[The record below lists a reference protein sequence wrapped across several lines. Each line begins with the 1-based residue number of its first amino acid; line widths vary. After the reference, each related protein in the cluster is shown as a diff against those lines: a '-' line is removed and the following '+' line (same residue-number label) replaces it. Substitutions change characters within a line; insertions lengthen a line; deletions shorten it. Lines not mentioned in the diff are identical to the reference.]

1 MRLGHVALTAE
12 DPKAL
17 AAFYERFLGLQ
28 RVGEAQTEQGGAMVF
43 LSSEPGG
50 PPELQVMSNLQGRH
64 VAFRVD
70 SLAELRDLYAE
81 APQRGEDLEAV
92 PQFAQCG
99 AEQLDVAAAGLVAE
113 EFVGSLLDLPDEFL
127 DADGNSWEV
136 YWETGRR
143 SSGGVRPIDLAKS
156 EEELLELIRA

>member
-70 SLAELRDLYAE
+70 SLPIARAH
-81 APQRGEDLEAV
+81 PSAV
-92 PQFAQCG
+92 AI
-99 AEQLDVAAAGLVAE
+99 AAHLTAAARDRSRHTTIAINSVA
-113 EFVGSLLDLPDEFL
+113 
-127 DADGNSWEV
+127 
-136 YWETGRR
+136 
-143 SSGGVRPIDLAKS
+143 PITA
-156 EEELLELIRA
+156 RAP

>member
-43 LSSEPGG
+43 LGSEPGG

-81 APQRGEDLEAV
+81 APQRGARV
-92 PQFAQCG
+92 AMS
-99 AEQLDVAAAGLVAE
+99 LDHGPTLSFYVHDPE
-113 EFVGSLLDLPDEFL
+113 
-127 DADGNSWEV
+127 GNSCEV

>member
-64 VAFRVD
+64 VAFKVD

-81 APQRGEDLEAV
+81 APQRGARVAMRRLLRQVGVGEDQDEPSPKDRIHSPTIARAHPSAV
-92 PQFAQCG
+92 AI
-99 AEQLDVAAAGLVAE
+99 AAHLTAAARDRSRHTTIAINSVA
-113 EFVGSLLDLPDEFL
+113 
-127 DADGNSWEV
+127 
-136 YWETGRR
+136 
-143 SSGGVRPIDLAKS
+143 PITA
-156 EEELLELIRA
+156 RAP

>member
-28 RVGEAQTEQGGAMVF
+28 RVGEAQTEQGGAMMF

-70 SLAELRDLYAE
+70 SHAELRDLYAE
-81 APQRGEDLEAV
+81 APQRGARV
-92 PQFAQCG
+92 AMS
-99 AEQLDVAAAGLVAE
+99 LDHGPHPPLYAR
-113 EFVGSLLDLPDEFL
+113 D
-127 DADGNSWEV
+127 
-136 YWETGRR
+136 R
-143 SSGGVRPIDLAKS
+143 
-156 EEELLELIRA
+156 